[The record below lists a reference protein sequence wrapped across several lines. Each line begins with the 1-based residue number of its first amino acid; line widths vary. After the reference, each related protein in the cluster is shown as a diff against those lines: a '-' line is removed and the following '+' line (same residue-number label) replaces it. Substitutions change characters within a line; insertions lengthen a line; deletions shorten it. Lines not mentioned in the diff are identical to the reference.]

1 MDSDDTPII
10 INEEALTEAF
20 VPTRLLHRE
29 GQIRELERCLKPA
42 LKNRSIENIFLMGT
56 SGTGKTTITKW
67 ILENYFK
74 EISAYVNC
82 WKYRTTHEVLKEIL
96 LALQIPV
103 HGREP
108 TGELT
113 KSLEKI
119 LKKRKT
125 IVCLDEVDRLDDF
138 DLLYLLARSGYGL
151 ILISTRCHVLAG
163 LTSRIKS
170 GLALTEIEFPPYKTD
185 ELYEIIRDRVEFAF
199 RPGSLKNEFI
209 KLASLAA
216 QGDARTGLEIVRK
229 AGKKAE
235 ARYLNEVTMRELEE
249 TINETNKLK
258 MIYPVDKLNE
268 HQKTIYDILEKKRK
282 LSSGLLYNEYC
293 ALMKS
298 PVVDR
303 AYRNYMRRMVNLGL
317 IRSEGKGR
325 WKSYEIVR

>member
-1 MDSDDTPII
+1 MNEDII
-10 INEEALTEAF
+10 INEDALTEAF

-96 LALQIPV
+96 LELQIPV
-103 HGREP
+103 HGRES

-113 KSLEKI
+113 KALEKI
-119 LKKRKT
+119 VKKRKV

-138 DLLYLLARSGYGL
+138 DLLYLLARSGCGL
-151 ILISTRCHVLAG
+151 ILISTRCHVLAN
-163 LTSRIKS
+163 LASRIRS
-170 GLALTEIEFPPYKTD
+170 SLALMEIEFSPYKTD
-185 ELYEIIRDRVEFAF
+185 ELYDIIRDRVEFAF

-209 KLASLAA
+209 KLASVAA
-216 QGDARTGLEIVRK
+216 QGDARTGLEIVRN

-235 ARYLNEVTMRELEE
+235 IRYSDEVTIREIKEAI
-249 TINETNKLK
+249 TETNKLK
-258 MIYPVDKLNE
+258 TVFPINKLNE
-268 HQKTIYDILEKKRK
+268 HQKIIYDILEKKRK
-282 LSSGLLYNEYC
+282 LLSGLLYNEYRT
-293 ALMKS
+293 S
-298 PVVDR
+298 IQTPVVDR
-303 AYRNYMRRMVNLGL
+303 AYRNYMQRMVDLGL
-317 IRSEGKGR
+317 IKSEGKGR
-325 WKSYEIVR
+325 WKCYEIIA

>member
-1 MDSDDTPII
+1 MDSDDVPII
-10 INEEALTEAF
+10 VNEEALTEAF

-56 SGTGKTTITKW
+56 SGTGKTTIAKW

-96 LALQIPV
+96 LAQQIPV

-119 LKKRKT
+119 VKKRKV

-138 DLLYLLARSGYGL
+138 DLLYLLARSGCGM
-151 ILISTRCHVLAG
+151 ILISTRCHILAN
-163 LTSRIKS
+163 LTTRIRS
-170 GLALTEIEFPPYKTD
+170 SLALTEIEFPSYKAE
-185 ELYEIIRDRVEFAF
+185 ELYDIIRDRVEFAF

-209 KLASLAA
+209 KIASLAA
-216 QGDARTGLEIVRK
+216 QGDARAGLEIIRK

-235 ARYLNEVTMRELEE
+235 IKYLNEVTMRELEE
-249 TINETNKLK
+249 TINEMNKLRK
-258 MIYPVDKLNE
+258 LYPFDKLNE
-268 HQKTIYDILEKKRK
+268 HQKAIYSILEKKRK
-282 LSSGLLYNEYC
+282 LSSGLLYDEYC
-293 ALMKS
+293 TIMKS

-303 AYRNYMRRMVNLGL
+303 AYRNYMRRMVSLGL
-317 IRSEGKGR
+317 IKSEGKRR
-325 WKSYEIVR
+325 WKSYEIIS

>member
-1 MDSDDTPII
+1 MDSDDAPII

-103 HGREP
+103 HGRES

-113 KSLEKI
+113 KTLERIVQKKKI
-119 LKKRKT
+119 
-125 IVCLDEVDRLDDF
+125 IVCLDEVDRLKDF
-138 DLLYLLARSGYGL
+138 DVLYVLSRGGCGL
-151 ILISTRCHVLAG
+151 ILVSTNSHALTVL
-163 LTSRIKS
+163 TNRIKS
-170 GLALTEIEFPPYKTD
+170 SLALMEIEFPAYKTE
-185 ELYEIIRDRVEFAF
+185 ELYDIIRDRVEYAF
-199 RPGSLKNEFI
+199 RPGALKNELMKI
-209 KLASLAA
+209 TSIAA
-216 QGDARTGLEIVRK
+216 LGDARKALEIVRK

-235 ARYLNEVTMRELEE
+235 IRYLNVVTIKELKEAIAE
-249 TINETNKLK
+249 ANKFK
-258 MIYPVDKLNE
+258 MVYPIDKLNE
-268 HQKTIYDILEKKRK
+268 HQKLIYDILEKKQK
-282 LSSGLLYNEYC
+282 VSSGMLYNEYC
-293 ALMKS
+293 TLMKS

-317 IRSEGKGR
+317 IKAEGKGR
-325 WKSYEIVR
+325 WKSYEIIA

>member
-1 MDSDDTPII
+1 MGSDDAPII
-10 INEEALTEAF
+10 MNEDALTEAF

-56 SGTGKTTITKW
+56 SGTGKTTIAKW

-74 EISAYVNC
+74 ETSAYINC
-82 WKYRTTHEVLKEIL
+82 WKYRTTHEVLKEISL
-96 LALQIPV
+96 ELQTPV
-103 HGREP
+103 HGKEP

-119 LKKRKT
+119 VKKNKV

-151 ILISTRCHVLAG
+151 MLISTRCHVLAN
-163 LTSRIKS
+163 LTSRIRS
-170 GLALTEIEFPPYKTD
+170 SLALTEIEFPPYETD
-185 ELYEIIRDRVEFAF
+185 ELYDIIRDRVEYAF
-199 RPGSLKNEFI
+199 RHGSLKNEFI
-209 KLASLAA
+209 KLASVAV
-216 QGDARTGLEIVRK
+216 QGDARAGLEIVRK

-235 ARYLNEVTMRELEE
+235 VRYSDEVTLRELEE

-258 MIYPVDKLNE
+258 MIYPVDRLNE
-268 HQKTIYDILEKKRK
+268 HQKVIYDILEKKRK
-282 LSSGLLYNEYC
+282 LSSGLLYDEYC
-293 ALMKS
+293 TLMKN

-303 AYRNYMRRMVNLGL
+303 AYRNYMRRMMNLGL
-317 IRSEGKGR
+317 IKSKGKGR

>member
-1 MDSDDTPII
+1 MDDAPI
-10 INEEALTEAF
+10 INEEALTEVF

-29 GQIRELERCLKPA
+29 GQVRELERCLKPA
-42 LKNRSIENIFLMGT
+42 LENRSIENIFLMGT
-56 SGTGKTTITKW
+56 SGTGKTTIAKW

-113 KSLEKI
+113 KCLEKI

-138 DLLYLLARSGYGL
+138 DLLYLLARSGCGL

-163 LTSRIKS
+163 LTSRIRS

-185 ELYEIIRDRVEFAF
+185 ELYDIIHDRVEYAF

-209 KLASLAA
+209 KLASVAA

-235 ARYLNEVTMRELEE
+235 VRYLNEVTIKELKEAITE
-249 TINETNKLK
+249 ANKFK
-258 MIYPVDKLNE
+258 MTYPIDKLNE
-268 HQKTIYDILEKKRK
+268 HQKAIYDILEKKRK
-282 LSSGLLYNEYC
+282 LSSGLLYDEYC
-293 ALMKS
+293 TLVKS

-303 AYRNYMRRMVNLGL
+303 AYRNYMRRMVGLGL
-317 IRSEGKGR
+317 IKSEGKGR
-325 WKSYEIVR
+325 WKSYEIVI

>member
-1 MDSDDTPII
+1 MNEDII
-10 INEEALTEAF
+10 INEDALTEAF

-96 LALQIPV
+96 LSLEVPV

-113 KSLEKI
+113 KALEKI
-119 LKKRKT
+119 VKKRKV

-163 LTSRIKS
+163 LTSRIRS
-170 GLALTEIEFPPYKTD
+170 SLALTEIEFPLYKTD
-185 ELYEIIRDRVEFAF
+185 ELYDIIRDRVEFAF

-209 KLASLAA
+209 KIASLAA

-235 ARYLNEVTMRELEE
+235 VRYLNEVTMRELEE
-249 TINETNKLK
+249 TVKEMNKLK
-258 MIYPVDKLNE
+258 RVYPLDKLNE
-268 HQKTIYDILEKKRK
+268 HQKAIYDILEKKRK

-293 ALMKS
+293 ITMKS

-317 IRSEGKGR
+317 IKSEGKGR
-325 WKSYEIVR
+325 WKTYEISA

>member
-1 MDSDDTPII
+1 MDSDDAPII
-10 INEEALTEAF
+10 VNEDALTEAF

-29 GQIRELERCLKPA
+29 GQVGELERCLKPA

-56 SGTGKTTITKW
+56 SGTGKTSIAKW

-96 LALQIPV
+96 LELQIPV

-119 LKKRKT
+119 VKKRRV

-151 ILISTRCHVLAG
+151 IFISTRCHVLAS
-163 LTSRIKS
+163 LTTRIRS
-170 GLALTEIEFPPYKTD
+170 SLALTEIEFPSYKTD
-185 ELYEIIRDRVEFAF
+185 ELYDIIRDRVEYAF

-235 ARYLNEVTMRELEE
+235 ARYLDEVTMREIEE
-249 TINETNKLK
+249 TINETNKMK
-258 MIYPVDKLNE
+258 MVFPVDKLNE
-268 HQKTIYDILEKKRK
+268 HQKAIYDILEKKRK
-282 LSSGLLYNEYC
+282 LSSGLLYNEYSTI
-293 ALMKS
+293 MKS

-317 IRSEGKGR
+317 IKAEGKGR
-325 WKSYEIVR
+325 WKTYEIVM

>member
-1 MDSDDTPII
+1 
-10 INEEALTEAF
+10 LTEAF

-56 SGTGKTTITKW
+56 TGTGKTTITKW

-82 WKYRTTHEVLKEIL
+82 WKHRTTHEVLKEFL
-96 LALQIPV
+96 LGLQIPV

-108 TGELT
+108 TGDLT
-113 KSLEKI
+113 KALERIVKKTKI
-119 LKKRKT
+119 
-125 IVCLDEVDRLDDF
+125 IACLDEVDRLDDF
-138 DLLYLLARSGYGL
+138 DLLYLLARSGCGL
-151 ILISTRCHVLAG
+151 ILISTRCHVLAS
-163 LTSRIKS
+163 LTSRIRS
-170 GLALTEIEFPPYKTD
+170 SLALTEIEFPAYKTD
-185 ELYEIIRDRVEFAF
+185 ELYDIIRDRVEFAF
-199 RPGSLKNEFI
+199 RSGSLKNEFI
-209 KLASLAA
+209 KLASVAA

-235 ARYLNEVTMRELEE
+235 VRYLNEVTMRELEE

-258 MIYPVDKLNE
+258 MIYPIDKLNE
-268 HQKTIYDILEKKRK
+268 HQKTIYGILEKKRK

-293 ALMKS
+293 TLIKS

-303 AYRNYMRRMVNLGL
+303 AYRNYMQRMVNLGL
-317 IRSEGKGR
+317 VRCEGKGR
-325 WKSYEIVR
+325 WKRYEIVM

>member
-1 MDSDDTPII
+1 MNEDII
-10 INEEALTEAF
+10 INEDALTEAF

-96 LALQIPV
+96 LSLEVPV

-113 KSLEKI
+113 KALEKI
-119 LKKRKT
+119 VKKRKV

-163 LTSRIKS
+163 LTSRIRS
-170 GLALTEIEFPPYKTD
+170 SLALTEIEFPLYKTD
-185 ELYEIIRDRVEFAF
+185 ELYDIIRDRVEFAF

-209 KLASLAA
+209 KIASLAA

-235 ARYLNEVTMRELEE
+235 VRYLNEVTMRELEE
-249 TINETNKLK
+249 MVKEMNKLK
-258 MIYPVDKLNE
+258 RVYPLDKLNE
-268 HQKTIYDILEKKRK
+268 HQKAIYDILEKKRK

-293 ALMKS
+293 ITMKS

-317 IRSEGKGR
+317 IKSEGKGR
-325 WKSYEIVR
+325 WKTYEISA

>member
-1 MDSDDTPII
+1 MDSDDVPII
-10 INEEALTEAF
+10 VNEEALTEAF
-20 VPTRLLHRE
+20 VPTRLFHRE
-29 GQIRELERCLKPA
+29 GQVRELERCLKPA

-82 WKYRTTHEVLKEIL
+82 WKYRTTHEVLKEVL
-96 LALQIPV
+96 LALQVPV

-119 LKKRKT
+119 MKKRKV

-138 DLLYLLARSGYGL
+138 DLLYLLARSGCGL
-151 ILISTRCHVLAG
+151 ILISTRCHILAN
-163 LTSRIKS
+163 LTSRIRS
-170 GLALTEIEFPPYKTD
+170 SLVLTEIEFPPYKTD
-185 ELYEIIRDRVEFAF
+185 ELYDIIRDRVDFAF

-209 KLASLAA
+209 KLASVAA

-235 ARYLNEVTMRELEE
+235 VRYLNEVTMRELEE

-258 MIYPVDKLNE
+258 MVYPVDKLNE
-268 HQKTIYDILEKKRK
+268 HQKAIYDILEKKTSLRI
-282 LSSGLLYNEYC
+282 
-293 ALMKS
+293 AL
-298 PVVDR
+298 
-303 AYRNYMRRMVNLGL
+303 
-317 IRSEGKGR
+317 
-325 WKSYEIVR
+325 